1 MKTKGFKTLTT
12 ITAVAIFFCLLNAVW
27 VCVQSYNLYTAENN
41 FLTFDKEPRFIYSAI
56 FYSRVI
62 FSPLYN
68 ALLITFL
75 VKQLVAIKKG
85 TLFPRT
91 NIRIIFL
98 IAVCYFI
105 GSFATDNH
113 ALLHFE
119 NNPLMINDGTI
130 IYTLLF
136 IIFGIIYKVA
146 VDVAEENN
154 LTV

>member
-1 MKTKGFKTLTT
+1 METKNFKTLTA
-12 ITAVAIFFCLLNAVW
+12 ITSVAIFFCLLNAVW

-41 FLTFDKEPRFIYSAI
+41 FLTFDKDPRFIYSAI

-105 GSFATDNH
+105 GSFSHDNQ

-130 IYTLLF
+130 TYTLLF

>member
-105 GSFATDNH
+105 GSFSHDNQ

-130 IYTLLF
+130 TYTLLF

>member
-12 ITAVAIFFCLLNAVW
+12 ITALAIFFCLLNAVW

-41 FLTFDKEPRFIYSAI
+41 FLTFEPRFIFMAI
-56 FYSRVI
+56 FYGRLI
-62 FSPLYN
+62 FTPLYN

-75 VKQLVAIKKG
+75 AKQLVAIKKG
-85 TLFPRT
+85 ILFPRI
-91 NIRIIFL
+91 NVRIIFL
-98 IAVCYFI
+98 IAACYFI
-105 GSFATDNH
+105 GSLSHDNQ
-113 ALLHFE
+113 ALLHFQ
-119 NNPLMINDGTI
+119 NNPIMIHDSTI
-130 IYTLLF
+130 TYTLLF

>member
-27 VCVQSYNLYTAENN
+27 ICVQSYNLYTAENN

-105 GSFATDNH
+105 GSFSHDNH
-113 ALLHFE
+113 ALLHFQ
-119 NNPLMINDGTI
+119 NNPIMIHDSTI
-130 IYTLLF
+130 TYTLLF

>member
-12 ITAVAIFFCLLNAVW
+12 ITALAIFFCLLNAVW

-41 FLTFDKEPRFIYSAI
+41 FLTFEKGTRLICSVI
-56 FYSRVI
+56 FYGRL
-62 FSPLYN
+62 FFTPLYN

-75 VKQLVAIKKG
+75 AKQLVAIKRG
-85 TLFPRT
+85 ILFPRI
-91 NIRIIFL
+91 NVRIIFL
-98 IAVCYFI
+98 IAACYFI
-105 GSFATDNH
+105 GSLSHDNQ
-113 ALLHFE
+113 ALLHFQ
-119 NNPLMINDGTI
+119 NNPVMIQDSTI
-130 IYTLLF
+130 TYTLLF

>member
-27 VCVQSYNLYTAENN
+27 ICVQSYNLYTAENN

-105 GSFATDNH
+105 GSFSHDNQ

-130 IYTLLF
+130 TYTLLF

>member
-1 MKTKGFKTLTT
+1 MAASQPT
-12 ITAVAIFFCLLNAVW
+12 
-27 VCVQSYNLYTAENN
+27 
-41 FLTFDKEPRFIYSAI
+41 
-56 FYSRVI
+56 
-62 FSPLYN
+62 
-68 ALLITFL
+68 
-75 VKQLVAIKKG
+75 
-85 TLFPRT
+85 
-91 NIRIIFL
+91 
-98 IAVCYFI
+98 
-105 GSFATDNH
+105 TDNH

>member
-12 ITAVAIFFCLLNAVW
+12 ITALAIFFSLLNAVW
-27 VCVQSYNLYTAENN
+27 VCVQSYNLYTTENN
-41 FLTFDKEPRFIYSAI
+41 FLTFEPRFIFMAI
-56 FYSRVI
+56 FYGRLI
-62 FSPLYN
+62 FTPLYN

-75 VKQLVAIKKG
+75 VKQLVAIKRG
-85 TLFPRT
+85 ILFPRI
-91 NIRIIFL
+91 NVRIIFL
-98 IAVCYFI
+98 IAACYFI
-105 GSFATDNH
+105 GSFSHDNH

-130 IYTLLF
+130 TYTLLF